1 MRRLILAVSFLLA
14 SCSTNA
20 LSPTELAAESGT
32 TTPVETH
39 DQEPQEAILPT
50 QGAATEISP
59 INTEKTVP
67 FTSYPSSELS
77 QDGPWLVYYDEFS
90 PKMVAMNQDG
100 TGRTELDV
108 PQSLPSGADI
118 AGAPAKSF
126 IAYIS
131 GDDTYSNPDLDM
143 VIVELP
149 SGRIY
154 DRIPLIKPDWH
165 EKDLP
170 AGIENKELYFS
181 DVIQSIETTGSFAW
195 SPDGRYLAYV
205 GATAGP
211 SGDVYVYDTNNKG
224 SMQLT
229 TGAGQ
234 AALLSWSPG
243 GEWIAH
249 LAVRTFC
256 CGAGWNVEALWV
268 VNPTGTEV
276 EQVTSGG
283 NMFFIQKWLGDQSF
297 IMTTWNA
304 AFGPQGLSTLDIRDK
319 DDTIFF
325 EAPLRMPA
333 YDSAG
338 SVVALYLEEEGAMDF
353 GVDPGIY
360 IQPRYGGPPSMVQT
374 GVEPLSIDYSDQADR
389 FVAGLPDETII
400 FDRQG
405 AIERNISTGGS
416 ARVSPDGKWIAI
428 SDDGEKALVGA
439 QVYSFS
445 EDRRIS
451 LTKLP
456 VGNLFWGLDS
466 KGVFVTLESRDLIY
480 IPIDT
485 GELFLI
491 DEVNFPFG
499 PALMSWVGG

>member
-14 SCSTNA
+14 SCSTNL
-20 LSPTELAAESGT
+20 LSPTELATEPGT
-32 TTPVETH
+32 ATPVETH
-39 DQEPQEAILPT
+39 DQEPQETLPPI
-50 QGAATEISP
+50 QEAATEISP

-67 FTSYPSSELS
+67 FTSYPLSELS

-108 PQSLPSGADI
+108 PQPLPSGADI

-131 GDDTYSNPDLDM
+131 GDDDYSNPDLDM

-149 SGRIY
+149 SGKIY
-154 DRIPLIKPDWH
+154 DRIPLIEPDWH

-170 AGIENKELYFS
+170 AGVENKDLYLD
-181 DVIQSIETTGSFAW
+181 DVMQSIRTTGSFEW
-195 SPDGRYLAYV
+195 SPEGRYLAYV

-211 SGDVYVYDTNNKG
+211 SGDVYVYDTINKG
-224 SMQLT
+224 SIRLT

-276 EQVTSGG
+276 ERVTSGG

-297 IMTTWNA
+297 IMTTWTA
-304 AFGPQGLSTLDIRDK
+304 AFGPQNLSTLDIREK
-319 DDTIFF
+319 DDTMFF
-325 EAPLRMPA
+325 EAQLRQHA
-333 YDSAG
+333 FDTAG
-338 SVVALYLEEEGAMDF
+338 SVVALYLEENGAEGY
-353 GVDPGIY
+353 GVLPGIY
-360 IQPRYGGPPSMVQT
+360 VQPRYGGTPIQVHA
-374 GVEPLSIDYSDQADR
+374 GGEPLSIDYSDEADR

-405 AIERNISTGGS
+405 VVEKHLSAGGT
-416 ARVSPDGKWIAI
+416 ALISPDGNWIAI
-428 SDDGEKALVGA
+428 YDDGDMALRGA
-439 QVYSFS
+439 QIYSFS
-445 EDRRIS
+445 ENKRIS
-451 LTKLP
+451 LTKIP
-456 VGNLFWGLDS
+456 VGNLFWGPDS
-466 KGVFVTLESRDLIY
+466 KGVFVTLESLELIY

-485 GELFLI
+485 GELFLV
-491 DEVNFPFG
+491 DEG
-499 PALMSWVGG
+499 ISLAGGSKAWVGE